1 MPSPQHRHIGPWT
14 INNPTE
20 EDFERVRSAVSNG
33 HLNYVVFCHEI
44 GETGTYHLQGYAQAP
59 RPYTMKKWHE
69 VLSPRFATGSQPTP
83 NNVEATIQYC
93 KGFRRNP
100 ATGQYEPKRG
110 SAAFEEYGTPNK
122 PGHRTDIAKMKAA
135 IDDGAT
141 LGQIQMSD
149 EYHQTWIQ
157 MPHATRE
164 YVNTVRRTNALKQ
177 VLDTY
182 EATEW
187 KPWQAG
193 ILEMIEQIPDSR
205 TITWIH
211 DEKGN
216 IGKSHLTTYL
226 AAQDKAY
233 CPDVTKLADILYGYN
248 YQPIV
253 IFDIPRSKQEH
264 MEQLYTAMEQFKN
277 GRFFAGKYESKTMV
291 FKAPHV
297 IVFANFPA
305 QKFTEKGARTLS
317 EDRWIEINL
326 DESMIKTKSDFLE
339 AVTRQ
344 RQPALTDPNDRPW
357 KRPRNVKL
365 INMYKPE
372 DNSRQ
377 YML

>member
-1 MPSPQHRHIGPWT
+1 MFS
-14 INNPTE
+14 
-20 EDFERVRSAVSNG
+20 
-33 HLNYVVFCHEI
+33 
-44 GETGTYHLQGYAQAP
+44 
-59 RPYTMKKWHE
+59 MKKWHE
-69 VLSPRFATGSQPTP
+69 VLGPRFATGPKP
-83 NNVEATIQYC
+83 NPNDVEATINYC
-93 KGFRRNP
+93 KGLQKDKES
-100 ATGQYEPKRG
+100 GMLEQKEG
-110 SAAFEEYGTPNK
+110 SGEYEEYGTATK
-122 PGHRTDIAKMKAA
+122 TGQRTDIMNMKKA
-135 IDDGAT
+135 IDDGST
-141 LGQIQMSD
+141 LAQIQMSD
-149 EYHQTWIQ
+149 EFHSTWIQ

-164 YVNTVRRTNALKQ
+164 YVSTVRRTNALNKVMQ
-177 VLDTY
+177 RY

-187 KPWQAG
+187 KPWQEG
-193 ILEMIEQIPDSR
+193 ILEMIEEIPDTR
-205 TITWIH
+205 TITWIY

-233 CPDVTKLADILYGYN
+233 CPDVTKIADILYGYN

-264 MEQLYTAMEQFKN
+264 MEHLYTAMEQFKN

-291 FKAPHV
+291 FEPPHV
-297 IVFANFPA
+297 IVFANFPS
-305 QKFTEKGARTLS
+305 QRFTEKGARTLS

-326 DESMIKTKSDFLE
+326 DENMIKTKSDFLE
-339 AVTRQ
+339 ALTRQ

-372 DNSRQ
+372 DNSRE